1 MFLFGFFFIR
11 YLEGKH
17 EKPANSNSCSRC
29 DQLNHSNNDQLDSS
43 KQTTTTSY
51 ADTSIQSD
59 LEVKTNNKSEEELV
73 ECALFFPDKSLVTPS
88 VNERGGFN
96 SLTVNS
102 TSGSNGSPLAKLLT
116 FIRSTKKTLDLCMY
130 VLTFTPL
137 AETIRELIKD
147 GVVVRMVVDS
157 REDEALRSEVGDLA
171 RRGVSIR
178 RNKKSL
184 STLMHHKF
192 ALIDSKILLTG
203 SLNWTKSA
211 VLMNYDNVLV
221 TSSKQLVLKYQEQ
234 FNQLWNQFEEYSPLG
249 RLN

>member
-1 MFLFGFFFIR
+1 MD
-11 YLEGKH
+11 
-17 EKPANSNSCSRC
+17 A
-29 DQLNHSNNDQLDSS
+29 S
-43 KQTTTTSY
+43 KKVTTY
-51 ADTSIQSD
+51 ADSSIQSD
-59 LEVKTNNKSEEELV
+59 PEPRTLNTLEEPLI

-96 SLTVNS
+96 SLVVDS
-102 TSGSNGSPLAKLLT
+102 TAHSNGSPLAKLLA
-116 FIRSTKKTLDLCMY
+116 FIKSAKKTLDLCMY

-147 GVVVRMVVDS
+147 GVVVRIVVDS
-157 REDEALRSEVGDLA
+157 RENEAHRSEVGDLA
-171 RRGVSIR
+171 RRGVAIR
-178 RNKKSL
+178 QNKRSL

-221 TSSKQLVLKYQEQ
+221 TSSKQLVAKYQEQ
-234 FNQLWNQFEEYSPLG
+234 FNQLWNQFENYSLG
-249 RLN
+249 R

>member
-1 MFLFGFFFIR
+1 
-11 YLEGKH
+11 
-17 EKPANSNSCSRC
+17 
-29 DQLNHSNNDQLDSS
+29 
-43 KQTTTTSY
+43 
-51 ADTSIQSD
+51 
-59 LEVKTNNKSEEELV
+59 
-73 ECALFFPDKSLVTPS
+73 
-88 VNERGGFN
+88 
-96 SLTVNS
+96 
-102 TSGSNGSPLAKLLT
+102 
-116 FIRSTKKTLDLCMY
+116 MY

-157 REDEALRSEVGDLA
+157 REDEAHRSEVGDLA

-221 TSSKQLVLKYQEQ
+221 TSSKQLVSKYQEQ
-234 FNQLWNQFEEYSPLG
+234 FNQLWNQFEVYSPID
-249 RLN
+249 RLK

>member
-1 MFLFGFFFIR
+1 M
-11 YLEGKH
+11 
-17 EKPANSNSCSRC
+17 
-29 DQLNHSNNDQLDSS
+29 
-43 KQTTTTSY
+43 
-51 ADTSIQSD
+51 QSD
-59 LEVKTNNKSEEELV
+59 PEPSNTSSDDDSI

-96 SLTVNS
+96 SLAIHSNS
-102 TSGSNGSPLAKLLT
+102 LTNSGPLSKLLS
-116 FIRSTKKTLDLCMY
+116 FIRSTKKSIDLCMY

-137 AETIRELIKD
+137 AETIRELLKD

-157 REDEALRSEVGDLA
+157 REDEALGSEVGDLA
-171 RRGVSIR
+171 RRGVTIR

-192 ALIDSKILLTG
+192 ALIDSRILLTG

-221 TSSKQLVLKYQEQ
+221 TSSKQLVSNYQEQ
-234 FNQLWNQFEEYSPLG
+234 FDHLWSQFEEYSPLG
-249 RLN
+249 RMN